1 VEVKKSASAGAM
13 LSVHAGL
20 RLHGDYEAVRNF
32 GLARSSY
39 TPEASF
45 TLRAKHLA

>member
-1 VEVKKSASAGAM
+1 LLKNVYENKSASAGAM

-32 GLARSSY
+32 GLAL
-39 TPEASF
+39 P
-45 TLRAKHLA
+45 TLCRNAPGA